1 MSTADRQGRAQA
13 YAALGDPVRLHI
25 VDLLAHDDLSP
36 KQLAGAVDLPT
47 NLLAHHLQTLER
59 AGLIER
65 HHSEGDRRR
74 TYVTRTAACERLVG
88 LPSINPPDAVAF
100 VCSHNSARS
109 QLAEAYW
116 RTVSSLPVTSAGT
129 DPAAAVHPLAV
140 ATGRRHGLDLSAAQP
155 KLIDQALTGGEL
167 VVSVCDLAHE
177 SIGDTDLHWSIPDP
191 AARADEDAFEA
202 AFVELVARIDR
213 LTSAI
218 SSAKR

>member
-36 KQLAGAVDLPT
+36 KQLASAVDLPT
-47 NLLAHHLQTLER
+47 NLLAHHLQLLER
-59 AGLIER
+59 AGLIAR

-88 LPSINPPDAVAF
+88 SPSIEQPGAIAF

-116 RTVSSLPVTSAGT
+116 RSVSSLPVTSAGT
-129 DPAAAVHPLAV
+129 EPAAVVHPLAV
-140 ATGRRHGLDLSAAQP
+140 TTGRRHGLDLSAARP
-155 KLIDQALTGGEL
+155 KLIDDTLTGGEL

-177 SIGDTDLHWSIPDP
+177 SIGETDLHWSIPDP
-191 AARADEDAFEA
+191 AARADADAFEA
-202 AFVELVARIDR
+202 AFAELVTRIDR
-213 LTSAI
+213 LTTALSA
-218 SSAKR
+218 SH

>member
-1 MSTADRQGRAQA
+1 MSTADRQARAQA

-36 KQLAGAVDLPT
+36 KQLASAVDLPT
-47 NLLAHHLQTLER
+47 NLLAHHLQLLER
-59 AGLIER
+59 AGLIVR

-88 LPSINPPDAVAF
+88 TPSIERPGVIAF

-116 RTVSSLPVTSAGT
+116 RSVSSLPVTSAGT
-129 DPAAAVHPLAV
+129 DPAAVVHPLAV
-140 ATGRRHGLDLSAAQP
+140 ATGRRHGLDLSTARP
-155 KLIDQALTGGEL
+155 KLIDDTLTGGEL

-177 SIGDTDLHWSIPDP
+177 SIGETDLHWSIPDP

-202 AFVELVARIDR
+202 TFAELATRIDR
-213 LTSAI
+213 LTTALSA
-218 SSAKR
+218 SH